1 MSLRSFSAETDEGG
15 GTTGSASGD
24 SGEVLYP
31 VITCAVFCLSH
42 FMVSLETLSLRAAVG
57 RRFEYFHFVVP
68 RKPQEKFS
76 NFFYSTSCYFIS
88 SGS

>member
-1 MSLRSFSAETDEGG
+1 MSLPSFSAETDEGG

-57 RRFEYFHFVVP
+57 RRFEYFHFVVS
-68 RKPQEKFS
+68 RKPQEKCS
-76 NFFYSTSCYFIS
+76 IFFLLH
-88 SGS
+88 